1 MLSTPRRIRVNSSSL
16 CEGSTIN
23 SLPRLDH
30 DRFQSRQQW
39 EYRLSNAR
47 DRLSKIARRGFEG
60 CPNFQRIFDFHHV
73 ANVVRY
79 SGFRKQLNKLSEPKV
94 LGRRVTEAAFLKVLL
109 RKCAAWDASELSRKH
124 PGGEMLHKNKLLRD
138 AVDQLVG
145 TEYRNRAGKLVIKD
159 DVEGCWKE
167 RALLCPGL
175 DVDFLA
181 YDMTDA
187 ELAEE
192 DARLAEEVEMEHDIQ
207 MGEAQSDENEYSAPE
222 TEKMVLVQSP
232 FRPLEMEM

>member
-1 MLSTPRRIRVNSSSL
+1 MEMVSVRLFDASWTTTASKAVNNGNIGCQMPEIGCRRLRAVDL
-16 CEGSTIN
+16 
-23 SLPRLDH
+23 R
-30 DRFQSRQQW
+30 
-39 EYRLSNAR
+39 
-47 DRLSKIARRGFEG
+47 
-60 CPNFQRIFDFHHV
+60 
-73 ANVVRY
+73 
-79 SGFRKQLNKLSEPKV
+79 GFRKQLNKLSEPKV